1 MTSGAIH
8 ITTQPHYLAERSAPD
23 EQNYVFAYTIT
34 IDNRGDVPV
43 KLMSRHW
50 LITDAN
56 GKIVEVEGSGVIG
69 EQPRIAPGE
78 QFTYTSGVSLETPVG
93 VMEGS
98 YTMLQENGDEFQAPI
113 APFRLALPNL
123 IN

>member
-1 MTSGAIH
+1 MTPGAIH
-8 ITTQPHYLAERSAPD
+8 ITTQPHYLAERSTPD

-34 IDNRGDVPV
+34 IANRGDVPV
-43 KLMSRHW
+43 KLISRRW

-56 GKIVEVEGSGVIG
+56 GKMIEVEGSGVIG

-98 YTMLQENGDEFQAPI
+98 YTMSQENGDEFQAPI
-113 APFRLALPNL
+113 AAFRLALPNL

>member
-1 MTSGAIH
+1 MSSGDIR
-8 ITTQPHYLAERSAPD
+8 ITTVPHYLAEHSTPD

-34 IDNRGDVPV
+34 IQNHGSASVQ
-43 KLMSRHW
+43 LLSRRW

-56 GKIVEVEGSGVIG
+56 GKVLEVEGEGVVG
-69 EQPRIAPGE
+69 EQPNIAPGAV
-78 QFTYTSGVSLETPVG
+78 FTYTSGVNLATPLG

-98 YTMLQENGDEFQAPI
+98 YRLVKQDGSEFDTPI
-113 APFRLALPNL
+113 APFRLSLPNL

>member
-1 MTSGAIH
+1 MSAGNIH
-8 ITTQPHYLAERSAPD
+8 ITTQPHYLVERSTPD
-23 EQNYVFAYTIT
+23 EQSYIFAYTIT
-34 IDNRGDVPV
+34 IDNKGDDKV
-43 KLMSRHW
+43 KLVSRRW

-69 EQPRIAPGE
+69 EQPDIAPGAS
-78 QFTYTSGVSLETPVG
+78 FTYTSGVSIATPVG

-98 YTMLQENGDEFQAPI
+98 YTLQKEDGSSFEAPI
-113 APFRLALPNL
+113 APFRLSLPNL